1 MGDDL
6 LVNSDTTNDLKLTA
20 SKGGMEVSSSF
31 S

>member
-6 LVNSDTTNDLKLTA
+6 LVSFVDTKYCELTA

-31 S
+31 N